1 MAAPNNF
8 QDTSYEHDPRW
19 TKVDEYTFSH
29 LHPASHPT
37 NPAFTHALANS
48 QKHHLPDISAY
59 PNLARYVALQC
70 RAARATAALEVG
82 TLGGY
87 TAIWLA
93 TLNPGVRVTS
103 VEVNPHH
110 AAVARENIAY
120 AGLNGRI
127 EVLEGSGVEVLPRL
141 REEVE
146 AGRRPRFGF
155 GFVDA
160 DKENNWT
167 YVREWVEMAEPGAC
181 VIVDNVV
188 RRAKLVDPA
197 KREEVAVMGA
207 RRLVEEVGKDP
218 RLEGVVMQTVGEKNY
233 DGFLMAVVI

>member
-8 QDTSYEHDPRW
+8 SGTTYEHDPRW
-19 TKVDEYTFSH
+19 TKVDQYTFSH
-29 LHPASHPT
+29 LHPTSHPT
-37 NPAFTHALANS
+37 NPALSHALANS
-48 QKHHLPDISAY
+48 QKNNLPDISAY
-59 PNLARYVALQC
+59 PNLARFLALQC
-70 RAARATAALEVG
+70 RAARATTALEVG

-93 TLNPGVRVTS
+93 TLNPSLRVTS

-120 AGLNGRI
+120 AGLSERI
-127 EVLEGSGVEVLPRL
+127 EVLEGAGVEVLPRL
-141 REEVE
+141 REEVK
-146 AGRRPRFGF
+146 AGKRPRFAF
-155 GFVDA
+155 AFVDA

-167 YVREWVEMAEPGAC
+167 YVQEWVEMAESGAC

-188 RRAKLVDPA
+188 RRGKLVDPE
-197 KREEVAVMGA
+197 KMEETAVMGA

-218 RLEGVVMQTVGEKNY
+218 RLEGVVMQTVAEKNY
-233 DGFLMAVVI
+233 DGFLMAVVN